1 MASQTSLLISE
12 RIVYVN
18 EHFTRTL
25 HHSICRALFN
35 VDRQLFTVLLAFAA
49 LRSKVHLL
57 IIFIMMQST
66 YLIFFRVMFNKKQL
80 IAFTQKNRCPRVIGS
95 AHLGSITSHGSIL
108 WIWVKRSKSIIAL
121 PDYTLFTKTIK
132 KFFVSGSLKDLP
144 NHMECNVQEWQD
156 FCLPSNV
163 ADSLPSPWNKLEPLE
178 QLLVIKHLKPDCF
191 AASIVVISFIIYK
204 KLRRCIKMN
213 SSSFYRNSS
222 RPFWGPTIR
231 KTWVAA

>member
-1 MASQTSLLISE
+1 
-12 RIVYVN
+12 
-18 EHFTRTL
+18 
-25 HHSICRALFN
+25 
-35 VDRQLFTVLLAFAA
+35 
-49 LRSKVHLL
+49 
-57 IIFIMMQST
+57 
-66 YLIFFRVMFNKKQL
+66 MFNKKRL

-95 AHLGSITSHGSIL
+95 AHLGSITTHGSIL

-121 PDYTLFTKTIK
+121 YLLKKETIQ

-178 QLLVIKHLKPDCF
+178 QLLLIKHLKPDCF
-191 AASIVVISFIIYK
+191 ATSIAVIPFIIYQ
-204 KLRRCIKMN
+204 KLRGCIKMD
-213 SSSFYRNSS
+213 SSSFCRNSS
-222 RPFWGPTIR
+222 RPFWGPIIR